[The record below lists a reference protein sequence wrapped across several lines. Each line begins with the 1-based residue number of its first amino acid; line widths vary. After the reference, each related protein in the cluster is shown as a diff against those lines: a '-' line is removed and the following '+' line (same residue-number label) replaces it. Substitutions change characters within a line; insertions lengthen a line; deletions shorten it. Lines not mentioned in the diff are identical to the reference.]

1 VARRAEE
8 VLMIGIRTLTARAA
22 VVLAAAG
29 APAAAQHE
37 PHHQVGPAEQ
47 LGTVSFPTSCAAGAQ
62 RTFERALALLHS
74 FEYDQAEPAFERAAA
89 ADPTCAMA
97 HWGVA
102 MSRLH
107 PLWAPPTPADLRAGL
122 DAVARAE
129 SLGAPTGRERGYV
142 EAIGAFYREHE
153 RVGHLARLARYEAA
167 WGRLAAEQPE
177 DAEAQIFHALA
188 LVAVATVSP
197 PDSAL
202 ALQRRAGAILEPH
215 LARQPRH
222 PGLAHYI
229 IHAYD
234 TPPLAPRAL
243 AAARRYAAIAPSSPH
258 AQHMP
263 SHIFTRVGLWDE
275 SEPSNRRSARAA
287 LAVERSQ
294 RAPSQDYLHALD
306 YLEFAYLQQGRD
318 ADARRVV
325 EQAARADTLGPSAP
339 FQSLYALAVVPARYA
354 LERGDWGA
362 AARLPLR
369 PTPSYLPAE
378 AARRFAR
385 GIGAARS
392 GDTVLARAE
401 AAALA
406 VLRDSLALDRDPRWV
421 GDAEIGR
428 LAIEAWVAR
437 AAGDTTAAA
446 RLADSAAALED
457 VTEKH
462 PVTPGRI
469 LSARTLQGELLL
481 ELNRPVEAR
490 RAFELALAREP
501 GRVRALFGA
510 ARAAEAAG
518 DSAAARERYRE
529 VVALMTRA
537 DASRPEPRRARAFLA
552 GRRGAVRRA
561 SDETSSRASSG
572 AASPARLPDPRA
584 TPPTGSQ

>member
-1 VARRAEE
+1 MTRV
-8 VLMIGIRTLTARAA
+8 RTLTARAA
-22 VVLAAAG
+22 VALAVTG
-29 APAAAQHE
+29 APVAAQHE
-37 PHHQVGPAEQ
+37 PHHQARSAER
-47 LGTVSFPTSCAAGAQ
+47 LGAVSFPTSCAARAQ

-74 FEYDQAEPAFERAAA
+74 FEYDQAEPAFEEAAA

-97 HWGVA
+97 YWGVA

-129 SLGAPTGRERGYV
+129 SLRAPTERERGYV
-142 EAIGAFYREHE
+142 EVVGAFYREHE
-153 RVGHLARLARYEAA
+153 RLGHVVRLTRYEEA
-167 WGRLAAEQPE
+167 WGRLAARQPE

-188 LVAVATVSP
+188 LVAVANVSP
-197 PDSAL
+197 SDTAL
-202 ALQRRAGAILEPH
+202 ALQRRAVAILEQQ
-215 LARQPRH
+215 LARQSRH

-234 TPPLAPRAL
+234 TPSLAPRAV

-263 SHIFTRVGLWDE
+263 SHIFTRLGLWDD
-275 SEPSNRRSARAA
+275 SELSNRRSERAA
-287 LAVERSQ
+287 LAVERAQ
-294 RAPSQDYLHALD
+294 RTPSQDYLHALD

-318 ADARRVV
+318 ADARRIV
-325 EQAARADTLGPSAP
+325 EQAARADTLGPRAP

-354 LERGDWGA
+354 LERGDWSA

-369 PTPSYLPAE
+369 RAPAYLPAE

-392 GDTVLARAE
+392 GDTALARGE

-406 VLRDSLALDRDPRWV
+406 VLRDSLALARDPRWV
-421 GDAEIGR
+421 GDAEISR

-437 AAGDTTAAA
+437 AAGDTAAA
-446 RLADSAAALED
+446 TGLADSAAALED

-481 ELNRPVEAR
+481 ELGRPAEAR

-501 GRVRALFGA
+501 ARVRTLFGA

-518 DSAAARERYRE
+518 DSAAARDRYRE
-529 VVALMTRA
+529 LVALMTRA
-537 DASRPEPRRARAFLA
+537 DAGRPELRRARAWL
-552 GRRGAVRRA
+552 RR
-561 SDETSSRASSG
+561 
-572 AASPARLPDPRA
+572 
-584 TPPTGSQ
+584 